1 MCLLVTGQAKTI
13 RNVFLNTQG
22 LIADVYNNNPDGVG
36 VMHSDGRKLSV
47 SKFLPKNAAEVRQ
60 FIESLPNDDRDV
72 ALHFRMKTH
81 GLIDM
86 ANCHPYQ
93 VNADTW
99 LAHNGVLHTGNA
111 ADPDKSDTWHF
122 INDYLST
129 VPTDT
134 LHNPQFLRLVGEFIK
149 NNRFA
154 VMSADGRLSVVNR
167 EQGIEV
173 AGVWFSNTYAWSPGL
188 LIEGYATNNTSLYPH
203 HEWAFSGQSY
213 SFDDL
218 WDEVEPSYD
227 EVEAAVFEALEK
239 YDEATLV
246 ESLRKAPEA
255 TVTKILDE
263 YNLEL
268 YRMTNLNDL
277 TKYSQA
283 LVRAWL
289 EGDDAY
295 LVRKAKTDPTSV
307 AQALMYYCDWT
318 RVLSGACAD
327 SRCG

>member
-1 MCLLVTGQAKTI
+1 MCLLITGQAKTI

-22 LIADVYNNNPDGVG
+22 LIDDVYNNNPDGVG
-36 VMHSDGRKLSV
+36 VMYSDGRKLSV
-47 SKFLPKNAAEVRQ
+47 SKFLPKNADEVRQ
-60 FIESLPNDDRDV
+60 FITSLPNDDRSM

-86 ANCHPYQ
+86 ENCHPYQ
-93 VNADTW
+93 VNSDTW

-134 LHNPQFLRLVGEFIK
+134 LHNPQFLRLVGEFIN

-154 VMSADGRLSVVNR
+154 IMSADGRLSVVNR
-167 EQGIEV
+167 QQGIEV
-173 AGVWFSNTYAWSPGL
+173 AGVWFSNTYAWSPDL
-188 LIEGYATNNTSLYPH
+188 LIEGYATKNTSLYPH
-203 HEWAFSGQSY
+203 HEWAFSGRSY
-213 SFDDL
+213 SFDGL
-218 WDEVEPSYD
+218 WDEDEAEPSYD
-227 EVEAAVFEALEK
+227 EVEAAVFEAMEN

-246 ESLRKAPEA
+246 ASLRKAPDA
-255 TVTKILDE
+255 TVNKILDG

-268 YRMTNLNDL
+268 YRKTDLNDL

-295 LVRKAKTDPTSV
+295 LARKAKTDPTSV

-318 RVLSGACAD
+318 
-327 SRCG
+327 

>member
-13 RNVFLNTQG
+13 RNVFLTTDG
-22 LIADVYNNNPDGVG
+22 LLADVYSTNPDGVG
-36 VMHSDGRKLSV
+36 VMYSDGRKMHV
-47 SKFLPKNAAEVRQ
+47 RKVLPKTVDEARQ
-60 FIESLPNDDRDV
+60 FIESLPNDDRPV

-134 LHNPQFLRLVGEFIK
+134 LHNPQFLRLAGEFIK

-154 VMSADGRLSVVNR
+154 IMSADGRLSIVNR
-167 EQGIEV
+167 AQGIETH
-173 AGVWFSNTYAWSPGL
+173 GIWFSNTYAWSPDL
-188 LIEGYATNNTSLYPH
+188 LIEGYAAKNTSLYPH
-203 HEWAFSGQSY
+203 HGWAFSGRSY
-213 SFDDL
+213 NFDDL
-218 WDEVEPSYD
+218 WDEDEY

-246 ESLRKAPEA
+246 ESLRKAPDA
-255 TVTKILDE
+255 TVNKILDE

-268 YRMTNLNDL
+268 YRKTDLNDL

-295 LVRKAKTDPTSV
+295 LVRKAKTDPASV

-318 RVLSGACAD
+318 WVLSDACAD